1 MRYAGIDIGGTKCA
15 VVFGTENGEIQEK
28 ISFATANK
36 EETLQRIFAA
46 IKKQRGFASIG
57 VSCGG
62 PLDEKNG
69 VILSPPNLP
78 GWDAVP
84 LKAMLEE
91 AFGVPAGLRNDA
103 NACAMAEWR
112 FGAGKGA
119 QNLVFLTFGTGLGAG
134 IICNG
139 RLYGGTNGFAG
150 ELGHIRLDKF
160 GPAGYGKLG
169 SFEGFCSGGG
179 LAELGR
185 MFAREA
191 VQRGEKPLCCQDGLE
206 KITAA
211 SLARAARAGDPC
223 AKKAFAVC
231 GRQLGAG
238 LAIIIDLL
246 NPELILIG
254 SVFARCR
261 DLLEE
266 AMQEALRSEALPQA
280 LAACRIDVPALG
292 ENIGDAAALAVAAEV
307 YDEKNR

>member
-1 MRYAGIDIGGTKCA
+1 MLYAGIDIGGTKCA
-15 VVFGTENGEIQEK
+15 VVFGTKEGKIVEK
-28 ISFATANK
+28 ISFPTGKKDA
-36 EETLQRIFAA
+36 TLQAIFAA
-46 IKKQRGFASIG
+46 LDDRRNFASVG

-91 AFGVPAGLRNDA
+91 NFGVPAGLRNDA

-112 FGAGKGA
+112 FGAGKGT
-119 QNLVFLTFGTGLGAG
+119 QNMLFLTFGTGLGAG

-139 RLYGGTNGFAG
+139 RLYSGANGFAG
-150 ELGHIRLDKF
+150 ELGHIRLQKF
-160 GPAGYGKLG
+160 GPAGYGKIG

-179 LAELGR
+179 LAELGK
-185 MFAREA
+185 MLAREA
-191 VQRGEKPLCCQDGLE
+191 LQRGEKPLCCREGVE

-211 SLARAARAGDPC
+211 SLAQAARAGDDC
-223 AKKAFAVC
+223 AKEAFTVC
-231 GRQLGAG
+231 GRQLGKG
-238 LAIIIDLL
+238 LAIVLDLL

-266 AMQEALRSEALPQA
+266 PMREVLRQEALPQTF
-280 LAACRIDVPALG
+280 AACRIDVPALG

>member
-1 MRYAGIDIGGTKCA
+1 MQYAGIDIGGTKCA

-28 ISFATANK
+28 ISFATVNK
-36 EETLQRIFAA
+36 EETLQEIFLILEA
-46 IKKQRGFASIG
+46 RRDFASIG

-78 GWDAVP
+78 GWNAVP
-84 LKAMLEE
+84 LKDMLEE

-112 FGAGKGA
+112 FGAGKGT
-119 QNLVFLTFGTGLGAG
+119 QNMLFLTFGTGLGAG

-139 RLYGGTNGFAG
+139 RLCSGANGFAG
-150 ELGHIRLDKF
+150 ELGHIRLQKF
-160 GPAGYGKLG
+160 GPVGYGKMG

-179 LAELGR
+179 LAELGKIL
-185 MFAREA
+185 AREA
-191 VQRGEKPLCCQDGLE
+191 LQRGEKPLCCQEGIE

-211 SLARAARAGDPC
+211 SLAQAARAGDSC
-223 AKKAFAVC
+223 AKKAFDMC

-238 LAIIIDLL
+238 LAIVLDLL

-266 AMQEALRSEALPQA
+266 PMQEVLRQEALPQT